1 MNDKYVLQLV
11 ILILIICFFGYILIY
26 KKSSFMNK
34 EGFIVFVDENNAVPT
49 GCYEYLVYDGSNYY
63 LFDSRRAIDGITN
76 PKKFQTAEAANGS
89 MGRKC
94 NSLSVIDLRA
104 NKVPFDKSGNLLDPQ
119 ASYEWQCNRKNS
131 VFIDKLGKCLAYAP
145 TEEKLK
151 QYLDLTNQQS
161 QMINFN
167 LDSCMVDIIKSQNSE
182 LLGVNTT
189 WDPQTRNMKTFGSK
203 EYDDFLKN
211 SNIDILQDYNARL

>member
-1 MNDKYVLQLV
+1 MNDKYIVPLV
-11 ILILIICFFGYILIY
+11 ILILVICIAGYFFIY
-26 KKSSFMNK
+26 KESNES
-34 EGFIVFVDENNAVPT
+34 FIVFVDEDHAVPT

-63 LFDSRRAIDGITN
+63 LFDSRRSIDGINN
-76 PKKFQTAEAANGS
+76 PRKFKTSEAANSS
-89 MGRKC
+89 MDKKC
-94 NSLSVIDLRA
+94 KSLPVIDLRA
-104 NKVPFDKSGNLLDPQ
+104 NKMPFDKNGILLDPQ

-131 VFIDKLGKCLAYAP
+131 VFIDKLGRCTAYAP

-161 QMINFN
+161 QLTNFD

-182 LLGVNTT
+182 LLGNTT
-189 WDPQTRNMKTFGSK
+189 WDPQTRTMKTFGST

-211 SNIDILQDYNARL
+211 SNINILQDYDARF